1 VSNSRLVDHA
11 KLVDE
16 RVSPTESRQKAEHK
30 MPRENGQRE
39 TAGIAIHGQQ
49 QAKTGFL
56 RGIRNRWIALK
67 TELKIPVIAGLFA
80 IVVAIITGI
89 FNLAAANYNKYKA
102 SPMPALSATPMPTPI
117 SPPTLTS
124 SSMPEPNNVRMQ
136 QAIELRNPEWSRV
149 LDMHNKV
156 LESLSELKDVLEGK
170 VWPLA
175 ARMDNIL
182 EDRRQG
188 YQPQRQFVSLLSKE
202 FDVSALATLV
212 LTLRQECERDFLLG
226 VIVLAPVGEKLQKVQ
241 ELRFGSSVT
250 FDETDGDEGIRRLL
264 VLMFPVTAQGDNA
277 LNEERIYD
285 CLKLQPR

>member
-1 VSNSRLVDHA
+1 
-11 KLVDE
+11 
-16 RVSPTESRQKAEHK
+16 